1 VNFGVSKNV
10 VWGCFECLL
19 YSGGT
24 AGVTLPIDSPSA
36 KPLDTVDLDQE
47 FYVQD
52 RFRNM
57 IADEYLVNWIVDN
70 LPATTRYRQT
80 GRIISGGL

>member
-1 VNFGVSKNV
+1 MLEDKTCELLCKKTLKKEEKDLKQRGWEADGPN
-10 VWGCFECLL
+10 CLL
-19 YSGGT
+19 CC
-24 AGVTLPIDSPSA
+24 V
-36 KPLDTVDLDQE
+36 VC
-47 FYVQD
+47 QD

-80 GRIISGGL
+80 GVLLSRTQE